1 MGASLVISFAAM
13 RFVIAG
19 AGAIGTAMG
28 GYLAQ
33 SGNPVILISRPS
45 HAAAIQKHGLTLRT
59 AKGTLHPAVEAF
71 TSLRDVAWHDG
82 DVIFLTCKSQ
92 DTRELLNEMAAA
104 PRQTPIFCFQNG
116 VRNEEWAAET
126 FRRVYAGLVQIS
138 ATFTEPG
145 VVEHTRNDVLAIGK
159 YPAGLDDITA
169 QTGQALERA
178 GFRVSYYESA
188 MPRKWGKLLI
198 NLNNALFA
206 LIDTW
211 LQLAYT
217 DIELRH
223 FLAATMAEGLHVIR
237 AAGVEIEMGPGEPPA
252 EEFIR
257 QMANGA
263 YAHPNPLD
271 VPPERRT
278 YPSTWQDVVLHRQS
292 TEVEHFNGEIVR
304 LGQQHR
310 IATPY
315 NTALLEMM
323 RELLR
328 RQAMPGLFT
337 LKEIQ
342 ERVGDVK

>member
-1 MGASLVISFAAM
+1 M
-13 RFVIAG
+13 RFIIAG

-33 SGNPVILISRPS
+33 AGNPVVLISRPS
-45 HAAAIQKHGLTLRT
+45 HATAIRERGLTLRT
-59 AKGTLHPAVEAF
+59 AKGILRPAVSAL
-71 TSLRDVAWHDG
+71 TSLRDVRWQRDDA
-82 DVIFLTCKSQ
+82 IFLTCKSQ
-92 DTRELLNEMAAA
+92 QTQELLAEMDSA

-126 FRRVYAGLVQIS
+126 FSNVYAGLVQIS

-159 YPAGLDDITA
+159 YPSGLD
-169 QTGQALERA
+169 QTTTRVGQALERS
-178 GFRVSYYESA
+178 GFRVTYYESA
-188 MPRKWGKLLI
+188 MPRKWGKLLV

-217 DIELRH
+217 DVELRS
-223 FLAATMAEGLHVIR
+223 FLASTMNEGLQVIR
-237 AAGVEIEMGPGEPPA
+237 AAGVEIEMGPGEPSA
-252 EEFIR
+252 EEFIE
-257 QMANGA
+257 QMAAGA
-263 YAHPNPLD
+263 FAHPSPMD

-278 YPSTWQDVVLHRQS
+278 YPSTWQDVVLRRQT

-304 LGQQHR
+304 LGQKYGVP
-310 IATPY
+310 TPY
-315 NTALLEMM
+315 NTTVLEMM

-328 RQAMPGLFT
+328 RNAMPGLFT
-337 LKEIQ
+337 LQEVK
-342 ERVGDVK
+342 ERVRQC

>member
-1 MGASLVISFAAM
+1 M
-13 RFVIAG
+13 RFIIAG

-33 SGNPVILISRPS
+33 AGNPVVLISRPS
-45 HAAAIQKHGLTLRT
+45 HATAVRERGLTLRT
-59 AKGTLHPAVEAF
+59 AKGILHPTVSAL
-71 TSLRDVAWHDG
+71 TSLRDVSWQND

-92 DTRELLNEMAAA
+92 QTRELLAEMNSA

-126 FRRVYAGLVQIS
+126 FTNVYAGLVQIS

-159 YPAGLDDITA
+159 YPSGLD
-169 QTGQALERA
+169 QTTTRVGQALERA
-178 GFRVSYYESA
+178 GFRVTYYESA
-188 MPRKWGKLLI
+188 MPRKWGKLLV

-217 DIELRH
+217 DVELRS
-223 FLAATMAEGLHVIR
+223 FLASTMNEGLQVIH
-237 AAGVEIEMGPGEPPA
+237 AAGVEIEMGPGEPSA
-252 EEFIR
+252 EEFIE
-257 QMANGA
+257 QMAAGA
-263 YAHPNPLD
+263 FAHPNPMD

-278 YPSTWQDVVLHRQS
+278 YPSTWQDVVLRRQT

-304 LGQQHR
+304 LGQKYGVP
-310 IATPY
+310 TPY
-315 NTALLEMM
+315 NTTVLEMM

-328 RQAMPGLFT
+328 RNAMPGLFT
-337 LKEIQ
+337 LQ
-342 ERVGDVK
+342 EVKDRVRQC